1 MTMEL
6 KELGKTGVMLPE
18 IGLGTAGYTGG
29 VEPLRRGISLGAFHV
44 DTAEIYE
51 TEDAVGEAISG
62 IRDQVFLAT
71 KVHPSHFRR
80 DQVMEAAEG
89 SLRRLRTDRID
100 LYLLHSANPEVPIEE
115 TMGAMDRLVEDGKVR
130 FVGVSNFSVAELQ
143 EAQAVSRTRIVTNQ
157 VNYSLIVREIEPDLL
172 PYCQRNDI
180 TVTAYSPLAAGLDK
194 IRSKL
199 GGALASVAKASG
211 KTEAQ
216 VAINWC
222 TAKDGVI
229 AIPRSSSLE
238 RTVENCGASGWRL
251 SAEQLAELNAAA

>member
-1 MTMEL
+1 MEL
-6 KELGKTGVMLPE
+6 KELGNTGVMLPE

-29 VEPLRRGISLGAFHV
+29 DEPLRRGISLGAFHV

-62 IRDQVFLAT
+62 IRDQVFLTT

-100 LYLLHSANPEVPIEE
+100 LYLLHWANTEVPIEE
-115 TMGAMDRLVEDGKVR
+115 TMGAMDRLVEGGKVR

-143 EAQAVSRTRIVTNQ
+143 EAQAVTKNRIVTNQ
-157 VNYSLIVREIEPDLL
+157 VKYSLTAREAEEDLL
-172 PYCQRNDI
+172 PYCQLNGI
-180 TVTAYSPLAAGLDK
+180 TVTAYSPLSTLLGKAGS
-194 IRSKL
+194 R
-199 GGALASVAKASG
+199 LAGVLKRVAKASG

-216 VAINWC
+216 VALNWC

-238 RTVENCGASGWRL
+238 RTVQNCGASGWRL
-251 SAEQLAELNAAA
+251 SEEQLAELDAAT